1 MNFLSPGVA
10 ARGALVLLMACLMET
25 PASAQDARP
34 TVKIYATGG
43 TIAGVSKSSSDTSH
57 YKSGALDVE
66 TLINAVPRLKDIADV
81 SGEQIANVSSSNVTS
96 DILLKLANS
105 INKELHRPE
114 VSGAVVTH
122 GTDTLEE
129 TAFFLDLT
137 VQSNKPVVVVGA
149 MRPATA
155 ISADGPFNL
164 LQAVALAACGEAKD
178 RGVMIVMNDRIG
190 SAFYTTKTNTT
201 AVDTFR
207 AVEQGYLGMF
217 VGEKPHFYYTPALP
231 THKPKFD
238 VSKVKAFPKVS
249 IIYMHE
255 DQDPGQ
261 LDAAIK
267 AGAEGIVV
275 AGSGNGAMPASVKQ
289 RVGELTEKGYPIIL
303 STRTGGGL
311 TIPKRGIGSGSLN
324 PQKARILLMLAL
336 AQHADTDTLRRYFNE

>member
-1 MNFLSPGVA
+1 MVCMMTLPV
-10 ARGALVLLMACLMET
+10 
-25 PASAQDARP
+25 SAQDTRP
-34 TVKIYATGG
+34 VVKVYATGG
-43 TIAGVSKSSSDTSH
+43 TIAGASKSSSDTTN
-57 YKSGALDVE
+57 YKSGSLGVEALVE
-66 TLINAVPRLKDIADV
+66 AVPRLNDLAVI
-81 SGEQIANVSSSNVTS
+81 SGEQIANVRSSDVTQQT
-96 DILLKLANS
+96 LLKLARS
-105 INKELHRPE
+105 IDKELRRPE

-201 AVDTFR
+201 ALDTFR

-238 VSKVKAFPKVS
+238 VSKVEAFPKVS
-249 IIYMHE
+249 IVYMHE

-261 LDAAIK
+261 IDAAIA
-267 AGAEGIVV
+267 AGAKGIVV
-275 AGSGNGAMPASVKQ
+275 AGSGNGAVPTSV
-289 RVGELTEKGYPIIL
+289 RERLGELTKKGYPVIL
-303 STRTGGGL
+303 STRTGGGM
-311 TIPKRGIGSGSLN
+311 TIPKQDVPGIGSGSLN

-336 AQHADTDTLRRYFNE
+336 SQHTDLDALRRYFNG